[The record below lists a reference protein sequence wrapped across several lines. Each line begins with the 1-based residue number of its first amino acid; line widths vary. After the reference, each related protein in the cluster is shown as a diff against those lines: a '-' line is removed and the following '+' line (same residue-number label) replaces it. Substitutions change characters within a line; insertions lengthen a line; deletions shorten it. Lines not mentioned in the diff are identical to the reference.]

1 MRYMVVDEK
10 GARVET
16 VEDGTDFLSVAQKAV
31 GGLIESFFTIN
42 NPNAVTPKHKLTGYC
57 NEEGLYL
64 FTEDDFHARTSC
76 PDERIRGPIVICGVD
91 MENGGTLSLTD
102 EDIAWLLQRM
112 TVSVKLHFL

>member
-16 VEDGTDFLSVAQKAV
+16 VPQGGTFLAAAQKAV
-31 GGLIESFFTIN
+31 DGLIESFFTIT
-42 NPNAVTPKHKLTGYC
+42 NPTKETPNHKLTGYC
-57 NEEGLYL
+57 NEEGLYR

-76 PDERIRGPIVICGVD
+76 ADERIRGPIVIAGLD
-91 MENGGTLSLTD
+91 DENGETLSLTD